1 VQWQR
6 VATHRNAAA
15 LRSTYRQGKGRATFC
30 EAKEKHGWAWQRNGE
45 AKKCEGIAMP
55 GASTAKQ
62 SDFLRKEVKHM
73 NQLAKRAQI
82 KDLSNKAEGIFHF
95 VGKDNVLFRL
105 ISTGNELT
113 SDINHAVALFT
124 NFARYEKLGDQET
137 RSVINGIYR
146 RVGKLMCLIDIIHAA
161 AGEQIMPEPYESID
175 FCYMNEYRTLL
186 REAVIKGMPDN
197 YKGPQQNPF
206 QVRLVKPSIAYGA
219 DYQPD
224 EYDDDFFTNFV
235 RKEEPRDRK
244 LVFRCTKSEL
254 ESIMR
259 YANIIDVKF
268 TEEEIHHG

>member
-1 VQWQR
+1 
-6 VATHRNAAA
+6 
-15 LRSTYRQGKGRATFC
+15 
-30 EAKEKHGWAWQRNGE
+30 
-45 AKKCEGIAMP
+45 
-55 GASTAKQ
+55 
-62 SDFLRKEVKHM
+62 M

-175 FCYMNEYRTLL
+175 FCYMGEYRTMLQ
-186 REAVIKGMPDN
+186 EAMVMGMPEN
-197 YKGPQQNPF
+197 YKGPQQNPY
-206 QVRLVKPSIAYGA
+206 QVELAKPRIAYGTG
-219 DYQPD
+219 YRPD
-224 EYDDDFFTNFV
+224 EYDDDFFTNFI
-235 RKEEPRDRK
+235 RKEEPRERK
-244 LVFRCTKSEL
+244 LIFRCTKSEL